1 MSITLTF
8 TADTIE
14 AAYDQMWEALRGH
27 RHVAPEPKAPAI
39 AKDDT
44 AIAKRP
50 VGRPRKVQPDPV
62 PEIDPDP
69 KPGWVR
75 LGPDRQPEAVD
86 DVDIGG
92 MPSPDQHDDYREPNG
107 ADPDPIAL
115 EKLKQETVA
124 KLPDMF
130 AAGKVN
136 LMRAVLTK
144 YGKGA
149 KSFPEIEAKD
159 FPEIAAA
166 LARGDG
172 S

>member
-1 MSITLTF
+1 MNIVITLS
-8 TADTIE
+8 ADSVEELRI
-14 AAYDQMWEALRGH
+14 AACKALDLQIPASVGI
-27 RHVAPEPKAPAI
+27 VVPPEREQGDLAN
-39 AKDDT
+39 
-44 AIAKRP
+44 KRP
-50 VGRPRKVQPDPV
+50 VGRPRKEINRNIGPMVTGVVAVEEPGPA
-62 PEIDPDP
+62 PEEDF
-69 KPGWVR
+69 V
-75 LGPDRQPEAVD
+75 VD
-86 DVDIGG
+86 MD
-92 MPSPDQHDDYREPNG
+92 EPNG
-107 ADPDPIAL
+107 ADHDPIAL